1 MPLNISLPFFLSN
14 RTQISFRVA
23 IRPGKRIFSQKK
35 FFFLVNEMPA
45 KVLVLGKKIVR
56 DC

>member
-1 MPLNISLPFFLSN
+1 MPLNINLPFFLSN
-14 RTQISFRVA
+14 RTQILFRVA
-23 IRPGKRIFSQKK
+23 ICPGKRIFSQKN

-45 KVLVLGKKIVR
+45 KVLVLGKKIVK